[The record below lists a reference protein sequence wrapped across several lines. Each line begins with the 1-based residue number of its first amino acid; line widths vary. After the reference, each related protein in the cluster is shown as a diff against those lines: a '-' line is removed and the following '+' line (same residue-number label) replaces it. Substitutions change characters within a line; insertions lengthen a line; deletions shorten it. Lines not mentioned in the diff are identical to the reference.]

1 MPLPRIL
8 RPDALWGTPAGEMTM
23 AFAAL
28 PVAIAAIPWGH
39 VWRMYVCR
47 AQQGSATP
55 GPVPLP

>member
-28 PVAIAAIPWGH
+28 SVAIAAIPWGH
-39 VWRMYVCR
+39 VWRMYVRCAPR
-47 AQQGSATP
+47 TSPTP